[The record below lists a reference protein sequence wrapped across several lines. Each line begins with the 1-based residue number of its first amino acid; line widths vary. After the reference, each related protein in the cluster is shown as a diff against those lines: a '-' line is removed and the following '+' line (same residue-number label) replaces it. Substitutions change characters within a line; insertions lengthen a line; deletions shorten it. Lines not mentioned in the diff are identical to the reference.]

1 MKFGKNH
8 LFKETKIHHKLV
20 LSFLLISLV
29 PLSFNGVFTYLASKR
44 AIANKIKDYSQE
56 SLTQKTVNISGKLE
70 GYENISFQLIANTE
84 VSSILTT
91 MINSNDFFE
100 RYNMKKL
107 FTQYLGGFKYND
119 EHILD
124 MVFLNLEHES
134 IYSLSD
140 RVPKSFLES
149 LPFKN
154 FCQKINSTELAW
166 SSLLPITDIS
176 GNTINSII
184 VGRKIQN
191 NTNEDIGIFFVF
203 IEEKSLDNLLNHELY
218 LKEESTMLNKSTIK
232 YSMLL
237 DKQGQII
244 SSPFKEYVGNN
255 LNSFIKEDKPL
266 DLLLGSTESET
277 YSILDQTKVLLTCKP
292 MENNWYILGVSPV
305 SYLFDEISQLRWITY
320 SLLILV
326 GIFAFVVSWKV
337 SKGISTPL
345 NQVVNA
351 MKLTEDGD
359 LQKRTHINS
368 RDELGYLGNAFNNMV
383 EKFSTLI
390 LETKKAIQEVVQL
403 GILMDQ
409 SAAEFTRTS
418 EGVATA
424 MEQITKGTMEQSTE
438 TEQTS
443 SQILEL
449 AGGVDRVIQRTTDIE
464 GIAQSTKGL
473 GSHSQQAMKQ
483 LLEKSQETGEITDLI
498 VRNINEL
505 TTEAKEIEQIIEAIT
520 NFAEQA
526 NLLAVNTAIEAAR
539 AGDAGRG
546 FAVLAKKINR
556 LSVQSKEAADN
567 IGNILT
573 GIQNKA
579 LVSAE
584 IAEKAHQTVDEHI
597 EAVNIVSKNFEEI
610 IFAMDEAVTMAN
622 KVRLD
627 LAQVNDFKESSVSS
641 ILNINSIS
649 EETAAAA
656 EEVSS
661 AAEEQTST
669 ASEVQKLATT
679 LKEMAVRLEN
689 TIKVFKI

>member
-1 MKFGKNH
+1 
-8 LFKETKIHHKLV
+8 
-20 LSFLLISLV
+20 
-29 PLSFNGVFTYLASKR
+29 
-44 AIANKIKDYSQE
+44 
-56 SLTQKTVNISGKLE
+56 
-70 GYENISFQLIANTE
+70 
-84 VSSILTT
+84 
-91 MINSNDFFE
+91 
-100 RYNMKKL
+100 
-107 FTQYLGGFKYND
+107 
-119 EHILD
+119 
-124 MVFLNLEHES
+124 
-134 IYSLSD
+134 
-140 RVPKSFLES
+140 
-149 LPFKN
+149 
-154 FCQKINSTELAW
+154 
-166 SSLLPITDIS
+166 
-176 GNTINSII
+176 
-184 VGRKIQN
+184 
-191 NTNEDIGIFFVF
+191 
-203 IEEKSLDNLLNHELY
+203 
-218 LKEESTMLNKSTIK
+218 
-232 YSMLL
+232 
-237 DKQGQII
+237 
-244 SSPFKEYVGNN
+244 
-255 LNSFIKEDKPL
+255 
-266 DLLLGSTESET
+266 
-277 YSILDQTKVLLTCKP
+277 
-292 MENNWYILGVSPV
+292 
-305 SYLFDEISQLRWITY
+305 
-320 SLLILV
+320 
-326 GIFAFVVSWKV
+326 
-337 SKGISTPL
+337 
-345 NQVVNA
+345 
-351 MKLTEDGD
+351 
-359 LQKRTHINS
+359 
-368 RDELGYLGNAFNNMV
+368 MV

-661 AAEEQTST
+661 AAEEQAST